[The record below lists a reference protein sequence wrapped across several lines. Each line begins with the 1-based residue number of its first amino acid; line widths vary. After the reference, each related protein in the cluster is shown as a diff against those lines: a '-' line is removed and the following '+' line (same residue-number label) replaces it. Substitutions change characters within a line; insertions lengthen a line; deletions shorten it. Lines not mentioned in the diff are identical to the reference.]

1 LLRALLEEAER
12 SPEHRAALAESDALV
27 AELKA
32 TDVLIIGVP
41 VYVQVV
47 AADRGMAR
55 GKSSAFETAL
65 DQIERLFAPGAAVPA
80 AV

>member
-1 LLRALLEEAER
+1 
-12 SPEHRAALAESDALV
+12 V

-32 TDVLIIGVP
+32 ADVLIIGVP

-55 GKSSAFETAL
+55 GESSAFEAAL
-65 DQIERLFAPGAAVPA
+65 DQIERFFAPGAAVPA
-80 AV
+80 AA